1 MPISRALR
9 FMSMLP
15 YFPFGDR
22 FNDKMGT
29 APLGPTEPLL
39 EVDAHYRAEISLKRQ
54 LLATVP
60 GYYAQALPGY
70 ELAQWEAAELL
81 MQHAARHYPDSF
93 LFVQQDGQWVWTNRL
108 LGETTTIWPHKEG
121 ALPTFPI
128 DWIGQQVQEDLL
140 LLSGDE
146 ARLVVGQLC
155 FGNGWCLDEKLG
167 LPFWEIHAPINPIVP
182 PMMQAAGQLMQ
193 RLPAGRTV
201 WRLNWSIKASDQ
213 LDMSSRRM
221 PHLNAQLQQ
230 RLPTLTPEMAGAHLF
245 VRIERQTL
253 TRLARSGAI
262 LFGIHT
268 YQNRLADE
276 LTQRPDAARR
286 LLNVLNTTPPAMLD
300 YKGISPFLSPLIYF
314 LERGLTKA
322 NL

>member
-1 MPISRALR
+1 
-9 FMSMLP
+9 MLP

-39 EVDAHYRAEISLKRQ
+39 EVDTQYRAEIALKRQ
-54 LLATVP
+54 LLVAVP
-60 GYYAQALPGY
+60 GYYAQALPGS
-70 ELAQWEAAELL
+70 ELAQWEAAELI
-81 MQHAARHYPDSF
+81 MQQMARYYPDSF
-93 LFVQQDGQWVWTNRL
+93 SFSQQAGQWLWSNRI
-108 LGETTTIWPHKEG
+108 LGEATAIRSHEEG
-121 ALPTFPI
+121 SLPTFPI

-140 LLSGDE
+140 LLSGQDV
-146 ARLVVGQLC
+146 RLVAGQLC

-167 LPFWEIHAPINPIVP
+167 LPFWEIHAPINPIVT

-201 WRLNWSIKASDQ
+201 WRLNWSIKASNQ

-221 PHLNAQLQQ
+221 PDLNGQLQQ
-230 RLPTLTPEMAGAHLF
+230 LLPALTPETVGDQLF
-245 VRIERQTL
+245 IRIERQTL
-253 TRLARSGAI
+253 TRLPRSGSI

-276 LTQRPDAARR
+276 LSERPDAARR

-300 YKGISPFLSPLIYF
+300 YKGISPFLEPLIRF
-314 LERGLTKA
+314 LERDGRPKIPMG
-322 NL
+322 